1 MDNNNILQVFNCDQF
16 QNLRV
21 IRRGEDFWFFAKDVC
36 LALGLSNTGQ
46 ALSQLKKSEKSP
58 LTHAEGNIIL
68 NGVGS
73 NGESKRLH
81 DFSNGGRAPMLISE
95 AGLYK
100 LTMKSRK
107 AVAEAFKDWLSYE
120 VLPALRKTGTYSLA
134 GKVVD
139 GKELPHDY
147 LSALKALVV
156 AEEEKQ
162 VLAKS
167 LEKVSAE
174 RDEAIRTKAW
184 ISGKKTATAMGTA
197 GGYAI
202 RNQKLSEENAEL
214 RGKIWGLLNNSSI
227 KYCIE
232 ALLSLP
238 VAR

>member
-1 MDNNNILQVFNCDQF
+1 MDNSNTIQVFGCAQF

-36 LALGLSNTGQ
+36 LSLGIQRTGNML
-46 ALSQLKKSEKSP
+46 ASLDPDEKASLTKEEANVVLNNNGSTGGSEAVYD
-58 LTHAEGNIIL
+58 T
-68 NGVGS
+68 
-73 NGESKRLH
+73 
-81 DFSNGGRAPMLISE
+81 SNGGKMPMLVSE
-95 AGLYK
+95 SGLYK
-100 LTMKSRK
+100 ITMRSRK
-107 AVAEAFKDWLSYE
+107 PVAKAFKNWIARE
-120 VLPALRKTGTYSLA
+120 VVPSLRKTGTYSLA
-134 GKVVD
+134 GRVID

-147 LSALKALVV
+147 LSALKALVA
-156 AEEEKQ
+156 AEEEKAEMQ
-162 VLAKS
+162 QA
-167 LEKVSAE
+167 LEKTAAE

-202 RNQKLSEENAEL
+202 KNQKLSEENAEL
-214 RGKIWGLLNNSSI
+214 RGKIWGLLNDSSI

>member
-1 MDNNNILQVFNCDQF
+1 MDNNNVLQVFNCDQF

-36 LALGLSNTGQ
+36 SALGIKQVKDGLADLDND
-46 ALSQLKKSEKSP
+46 EKSP
-58 LTHAEGNIIL
+58 LSRNEANVVL
-68 NGVGS
+68 NPIGS
-73 NGESKRLH
+73 NGEPELLY
-81 DFSNGGRAPMLISE
+81 DTSNGGKMPMLVSE
-95 AGLYK
+95 SGLYK
-100 LTMKSRK
+100 LTMRSRK
-107 AVAEAFKDWLSYE
+107 PVAEAFKNWIARE
-120 VLPALRKTGTYSLA
+120 VIPALRKTGTYSLA

-162 VLAKS
+162 VLAQS
-167 LEKVSAE
+167 LEKVAAE

-238 VAR
+238 IAK